1 MSKILTLLK
10 LNKILKDSIK
20 SKKVVVTNGCFDII
34 HSGHIE
40 IFKKSKELG
49 DVLIVLVNTDK
60 SIKKNKGINRP
71 IIKQEQRL
79 KVLSAISYI
88 DYIVPFDQLTPIK
101 LYNKIKPSIVTK
113 GKQYKVNQI
122 VGNKIISKNKGTIK
136 LIKMVDNISTSKIIK
151 KIQSI

>member
-1 MSKILTLLK
+1 MSKILTLSK
-10 LNKILKDSIK
+10 LDKILKDSIK
-20 SKKVVVTNGCFDII
+20 LKKVVVTNGCFDII

-113 GKQYKVNQI
+113 GKQYKINQI
-122 VGNKIISKNKGTIK
+122 AGNKTINKNKGTIK

>member
-10 LNKILKDSIK
+10 LNKILKNSIK

-113 GKQYKVNQI
+113 GSSLLFPPSLILVTKSESPPVQ
-122 VGNKIISKNKGTIK
+122 VGEFPKN
-136 LIKMVDNISTSKIIK
+136 LD
-151 KIQSI
+151 

>member
-10 LNKILKDSIK
+10 LNKILKNSIK

>member
-10 LNKILKDSIK
+10 LNKILKNSIK

-122 VGNKIISKNKGTIK
+122 NELLSSLPSCQ
-136 LIKMVDNISTSKIIK
+136 LIPKSNNV
-151 KIQSI
+151 

>member
-122 VGNKIISKNKGTIK
+122 VGNKIISKNKGIIK

>member
-10 LNKILKDSIK
+10 LNKILKNSIK

-122 VGNKIISKNKGTIK
+122 VGNKIISKNKGIIK